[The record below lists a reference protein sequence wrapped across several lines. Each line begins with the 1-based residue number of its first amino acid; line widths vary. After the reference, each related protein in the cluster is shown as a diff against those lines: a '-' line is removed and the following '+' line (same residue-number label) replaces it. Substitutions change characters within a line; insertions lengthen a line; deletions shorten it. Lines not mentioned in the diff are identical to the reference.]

1 MDLQTQDIVIVEG
14 EKMDIKI
21 PYRAIP
27 KPLMVWKKG
36 DTELKT
42 EDRLTLTCELNRV
55 HLELLKCKHEDA
67 GVYTVTLENSLGSKT
82 GTINV
87 KVIGKKLYSY
97 TDSICHTYKAYC
109 SKIPQCLIFSIKRPA
124 WTM

>member
-1 MDLQTQDIVIVEG
+1 MTLETQDIVIIEG

-27 KPLMVWKKG
+27 KPSMVWKKG

-67 GVYTVTLENSLGSKT
+67 GVYTVTLENSLGSIT

-87 KVIGKKLYSY
+87 KVIGKKLYRY
-97 TDSICHTYKAYC
+97 TDSICPIIKPYC
-109 SKIPQCLIFSIKRPA
+109 LKIPQCLIFSIKRPA

>member
-1 MDLQTQDIVIVEG
+1 MDLKAQDIVIVEG

-27 KPLMVWKKG
+27 KPSMVWKKG

-67 GVYTVTLENSLGSKT
+67 GVYTVTLDNSLGSVT
-82 GTINV
+82 GTINA
-87 KVIGKKLYSY
+87 KVIGKKLFSY
-97 TDSICHTYKAYC
+97 TN
-109 SKIPQCLIFSIKRPA
+109 CLN
-124 WTM
+124 

>member
-1 MDLQTQDIVIVEG
+1 MFYISKGKPTIDVETQDIVIVEG
-14 EKMDIKI
+14 EKLDLKI

-27 KPLMVWKKG
+27 KPSMVWKKG

-67 GVYTVTLENSLGSKT
+67 GTYTVALENTLGSVT
-82 GTINV
+82 GTIHV
-87 KVIGKKLYSY
+87 KVIGK
-97 TDSICHTYKAYC
+97 
-109 SKIPQCLIFSIKRPA
+109 
-124 WTM
+124 